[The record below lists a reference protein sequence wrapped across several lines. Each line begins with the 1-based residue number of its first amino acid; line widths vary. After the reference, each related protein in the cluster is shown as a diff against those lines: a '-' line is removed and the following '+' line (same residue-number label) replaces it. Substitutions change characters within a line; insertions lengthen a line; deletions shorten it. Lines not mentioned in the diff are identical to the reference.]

1 MVCYWVLNTENGW
14 NVEKAVKV
22 YKYMSQAAAV
32 PLGAQKNTE
41 NLQANWRTTAL
52 RPSTASTHHQSSSSG
67 TKTSNDQAKSD
78 AMNGQIS
85 NNSPSN
91 TLSMSLGVWL

>member
-1 MVCYWVLNTENGW
+1 MSVYWVLIVENGW

-41 NLQANWRTTAL
+41 NLQGNWRTTAL
-52 RPSTASTHHQSSSSG
+52 RPSAASTHLQSSG
-67 TKTSNDQAKSD
+67 TKASNDQVKSD
-78 AMNGQIS
+78 VMNGQLS

-91 TLSMSLGVWL
+91 TLSMLLGV